1 MAYKSSLG
9 CEGRMEWTTVPTEQR
24 PSHPP
29 ALPSSDISRSGL
41 GLRSFRTEC
50 RNEGT
55 MKRSQRKLLC
65 LKNAL
70 FLGIFW
76 VVGGIELCFYKPS
89 DSNPMVSGISMV
101 SSEQACCFCIVS

>member
-1 MAYKSSLG
+1 MACRSSLG
-9 CEGRMEWTTVPTEQR
+9 SKGRMEWTTVPTEQI

-29 ALPSSDISRSGL
+29 ALLSSNMSRSGL
-41 GLRSFRTEC
+41 GHDSFGTEC

-70 FLGIFW
+70 
-76 VVGGIELCFYKPS
+76 VVGGIEPCFYKPS

>member
-1 MAYKSSLG
+1 
-9 CEGRMEWTTVPTEQR
+9 
-24 PSHPP
+24 
-29 ALPSSDISRSGL
+29 
-41 GLRSFRTEC
+41 
-50 RNEGT
+50 

-70 FLGIFW
+70 